1 MKHQVCVFLLLAR
14 IKPGLKAAP
23 AELCVWDLRSGLC
36 GAGRDFKMTE
46 KVSKFCLRGCC
57 LRGELLFF
65 SPIWILV
72 TPKATFS
79 SLFKVLKG
87 SLKSRTLMFHGN
99 KVHFSAPSKKQPQ
112 IIWIYLFIYFLGLSK
127 KQPKFIPLMD
137 VPRRERERLLEQ
149 LFHGLF
155 PLPFFCFTL
164 YSFKYKYFLLLLK
177 YFQFLA
183 SHSLPKQ

>member
-1 MKHQVCVFLLLAR
+1 MRMKHQVCAFLLLAR

-112 IIWIYLFIYFLGLSK
+112 IIWIYLFIYLFPRIVK
-127 KQPKFIPLMD
+127 KATKIYPTDGSAQE
-137 VPRRERERLLEQ
+137 RERETFGATLSWSLSPPLL
-149 LFHGLF
+149 LFHII
-155 PLPFFCFTL
+155 
-164 YSFKYKYFLLLLK
+164 
-177 YFQFLA
+177 QF
-183 SHSLPKQ
+183 